1 MGRKVN
7 QDHKIRSLVLNRV
20 VKWMFFLLNKV
31 RVWRPRGTHLYPNF
45 PLVPL
50 VHASLYMYLR
60 GFSIRAG
67 GRRFTW
73 TRRLLFFGNYP
84 SLNRVLVCCHWIIK
98 PKFNDVCVLF
108 KHSNFCS
115 RMLEMHSRCIQIFP
129 GTRAHKS
136 RLCREF
142 VSFFTYSKAF
152 AIYLKS
158 YQKPWS
164 YQTFF
169 IFL

>member
-1 MGRKVN
+1 MNVFSIKQGQGLKASG
-7 QDHKIRSLVLNRV
+7 HTSLPKLS
-20 VKWMFFLLNKV
+20 FSA
-31 RVWRPRGTHLYPNF
+31 PRACITLH
-45 PLVPL
+45 V
-50 VHASLYMYLR
+50 S
-60 GFSIRAG
+60 SIRAG

-136 RLCREF
+136 HLCREF

>member
-50 VHASLYMYLR
+50 MHASLYMYLR
-60 GFSIRAG
+60 EFSIRAG

-98 PKFNDVCVLF
+98 PKLILMMSV
-108 KHSNFCS
+108 FCS
-115 RMLEMHSRCIQIFP
+115 NTLIFAPECWKCILDAF
-129 GTRAHKS
+129 K
-136 RLCREF
+136 
-142 VSFFTYSKAF
+142 FFQQLALTSHAF
-152 AIYLKS
+152 AVSLFPS
-158 YQKPWS
+158 SPTPMLLPS
-164 YQTFF
+164 T
-169 IFL
+169 

>member
-50 VHASLYMYLR
+50 MHASLYMYLR
-60 GFSIRAG
+60 EFSIRAG

-84 SLNRVLVCCHWIIK
+84 SLNRVFTRCNRIK
-98 PKFNDVCVLF
+98 KSELMMSV
-108 KHSNFCS
+108 FCS
-115 RMLEMHSRCIQIFP
+115 HPLIFAPEWWKCILRGP
-129 GTRAHKS
+129 
-136 RLCREF
+136 
-142 VSFFTYSKAF
+142 VSFFPRNLRSQVAPLPRVFFLLYLLQSFCQLLKIVLKPCSWAAF
-152 AIYLKS
+152 
-158 YQKPWS
+158 
-164 YQTFF
+164 
-169 IFL
+169 